1 MQKHLQ
7 IKALF
12 FLGIFSM
19 LLVHQVVPH
28 WHHQHDGTQTEKI
41 LAQGSNDH
49 THEHQHDSPKD
60 ENSKKSLLDL
70 FLNVHTHS
78 TVSNELLITRENSAH
93 QTQVKKNIPFLASEI
108 FSLEH
113 IEFGNIDKPLVYH
126 PPNNYF
132 NPYLSIPNLRG
143 PPTLG

>member
-19 LLVHQVVPH
+19 LQLHQVVPH
-28 WHHQHDGTQTEKI
+28 WHHQHNAVHSEKI
-41 LAQGSNDH
+41 LVQGDDH
-49 THEHQHDSPKD
+49 NHEHQHDSPKD
-60 ENSKKSLLDL
+60 ESSKKSLLDL

-78 TVSNELLITRENSAH
+78 TVSNELLVTRENSAH
-93 QTQVKKNIPFLASEI
+93 QTQVKKNIPCLASEI
-108 FSLEH
+108 FPIEH
-113 IEFGNIDKPLVYH
+113 VEFGDMDKRSVYH
-126 PPNNYF
+126 PPNHYF
-132 NPYLSIPNLRG
+132 NPYLSILDLRG